1 MSTPLEVIK
10 KGEQEFEDA
19 LFQYE
24 TVASKDGF
32 TEQYPTIEY
41 KRGKVFL
48 KRQTLALLQALHDE
62 LEEKEQ
68 VLKAHSEAHHE
79 QFLKDE
85 LAHKHGQTLKTLEVM
100 KMHEGSTS
108 AYRGGI
114 LDGKMEAIQDQKN
127 NLQALK
133 EKIQA

>member
-24 TVASKDGF
+24 TVTSKDGP

-41 KRGKVFL
+41 ERGKVFL

-62 LEEKEQ
+62 LEGEKKEMFVPEGEEMPANVFVQ
-68 VLKAHSEAHHE
+68 NHS
-79 QFLKDE
+79 
-85 LAHKHGQTLKTLEVM
+85 
-100 KMHEGSTS
+100 
-108 AYRGGI
+108 YN
-114 LDGKMEAIQDQKN
+114 EAIQEQKD
-127 NLQALK
+127 NLQALMDS
-133 EKIQA
+133 IRG

>member
-24 TVASKDGF
+24 TVTSKDGP

-62 LEEKEQ
+62 LEGKK
-68 VLKAHSEAHHE
+68 LIAKTAA
-79 QFLKDE
+79 QFINRCPYND
-85 LAHKHGQTLKTLEVM
+85 
-100 KMHEGSTS
+100 S
-108 AYRGGI
+108 
-114 LDGKMEAIQDQKN
+114 IQDQQD
-127 NLQALK
+127 NLQALMDSMRV
-133 EKIQA
+133 

>member
-32 TEQYPTIEY
+32 SEQYPTIEY
-41 KRGKVFL
+41 ERGKVFL

-62 LEEKEQ
+62 LEGEKKEMFVPEGEEMPANVFVQ
-68 VLKAHSEAHHE
+68 NHS
-79 QFLKDE
+79 
-85 LAHKHGQTLKTLEVM
+85 
-100 KMHEGSTS
+100 
-108 AYRGGI
+108 YN
-114 LDGKMEAIQDQKN
+114 EAIQEQKD
-127 NLQALK
+127 NLQALMDS
-133 EKIQA
+133 IRGWQQQYP

>member
-10 KGEQEFEDA
+10 NGEQEFEGA

-24 TVASKDGF
+24 TVASKDGP

-62 LEEKEQ
+62 LEGKKWI
-68 VLKAHSEAHHE
+68 KA
-79 QFLKDE
+79 
-85 LAHKHGQTLKTLEVM
+85 EVIASVSKNIDNRQNM
-100 KMHEGSTS
+100 YMEYHN
-108 AYRGGI
+108 
-114 LDGKMEAIQDQKN
+114 EAIQDQQD
-127 NLQALK
+127 NLQALMD
-133 EKIQA
+133 KINV

>member
-32 TEQYPTIEY
+32 SEQYPTIEY
-41 KRGKVFL
+41 ERGKVFL

-62 LEEKEQ
+62 LKGNRLTVDDFENSVYGRYPEFCAGMNQ
-68 VLKAHSEAHHE
+68 QN
-79 QFLKDE
+79 QF
-85 LAHKHGQTLKTLEVM
+85 
-100 KMHEGSTS
+100 
-108 AYRGGI
+108 
-114 LDGKMEAIQDQKN
+114 IQDQQD
-127 NLQALK
+127 NLQALIK
-133 EKIQA
+133 KIQA

>member
-10 KGEQEFEDA
+10 NGEQEFEDA

-32 TEQYPTIEY
+32 SEQYPTIEY

-62 LEEKEQ
+62 LEGKKKPLIHD
-68 VLKAHSEAHHE
+68 VNWA
-79 QFLKDE
+79 
-85 LAHKHGQTLKTLEVM
+85 
-100 KMHEGSTS
+100 EGYN
-108 AYRGGI
+108 AANQ
-114 LDGKMEAIQDQKN
+114 KQQD
-127 NLQALK
+127 NLQALMD
-133 EKIQA
+133 KINV

>member
-24 TVASKDGF
+24 TVASEDGF
-32 TEQYPTIEY
+32 TEQYPMIDY

-62 LEEKEQ
+62 LEGEKKEMFVPEGEEMPANVFLQ
-68 VLKAHSEAHHE
+68 NHSYN
-79 QFLKDE
+79 Q
-85 LAHKHGQTLKTLEVM
+85 
-100 KMHEGSTS
+100 
-108 AYRGGI
+108 
-114 LDGKMEAIQDQKN
+114 AIQGQQD
-127 NLQALK
+127 NLQALIK
-133 EKIQA
+133 MIVIS